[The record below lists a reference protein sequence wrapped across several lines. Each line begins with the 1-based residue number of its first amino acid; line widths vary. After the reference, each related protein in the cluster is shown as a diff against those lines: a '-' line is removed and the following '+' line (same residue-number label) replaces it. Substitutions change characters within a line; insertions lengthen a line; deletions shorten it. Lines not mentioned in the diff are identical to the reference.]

1 MSVDIEVPE
10 ELHELLRK
18 KAYSLGKTIPEL
30 LLDLITDI
38 TNRETRVKIYEKL
51 HEKYMREAEELY
63 RGGELVQASE
73 KYWGT
78 VTTLLNIIGELE
90 GLPHYRHI
98 HYSEIISYIT
108 EKTGDRELPRL
119 FASAERLH
127 ANYYHGFLKSIE
139 FEVHREDVLKLVQ
152 KLKNYISKV
161 RT

>member
-1 MSVDIEVPE
+1 VNTEIEIPE
-10 ELHELLRK
+10 ELRELLHRK
-18 KAYSLGKTIPEL
+18 ARNLGKTIPEL
-30 LLDLITDI
+30 ILELVTDV
-38 TNRETRVKIYEKL
+38 TNSETRIRIYEKL
-51 HEKYMREAEELY
+51 HEKYMKEAEDFYKKGDLI
-63 RGGELVQASE
+63 QASE

-78 VTTLLNIIGELE
+78 VTTLLSIIGELE
-90 GLPHYRHI
+90 ELPHYKHI
-98 HYSEIISYIT
+98 HFNEIISHVT

-127 ANYYHGFLKSIE
+127 ANYHHGFLKKIE